1 MGIYLYLLSPLL
13 FNLELVPGITATV
26 SRAYARLRLKLWA
39 MTIWG
44 HATQC
49 KDVGKLGY
57 SERFMSAQ

>member
-26 SRAYARLRLKLWA
+26 SRVYARLDLWV

-49 KDVGKLGY
+49 EDGETLGH
-57 SERFMSAQ
+57 SERFMNAQ